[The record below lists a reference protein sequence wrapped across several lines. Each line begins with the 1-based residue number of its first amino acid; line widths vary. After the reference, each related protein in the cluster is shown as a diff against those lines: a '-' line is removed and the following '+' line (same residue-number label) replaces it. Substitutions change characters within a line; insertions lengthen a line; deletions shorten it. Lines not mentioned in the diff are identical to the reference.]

1 MISDHFDTFSFKNNA
16 KSMFELR
23 NDGEQKGN

>member
-1 MISDHFDTFSFKNNA
+1 MISDHFDTFFKNNA